1 MPSNHLEDLVA
12 QWYEY
17 KEYFVRRNVLV
28 GKRAKGGWAGEL
40 DVVVFDPRT
49 RAIKHIET
57 SGDSDRWDVREKR
70 FRHKFE
76 MGRQHI
82 PGLFKGLGDIGEIES
97 IAVLSNVGG
106 TSVKSVGGG
115 RVVPL
120 RVFLEPLVDEL
131 KKQPWLRQAVPE
143 SFPLIRTIQMV
154 GNLFV
159 D

>member
-17 KEYFVRRNVLV
+17 KGCFVRRNVLV
-28 GKRAKGGWAGEL
+28 GKRAKGGWEGEL
-40 DVVVFDPRT
+40 DVVVFDPKT
-49 RAIKHIET
+49 RRIKHIET
-57 SGDSDRWDVREKR
+57 SGDSNRWDVREKR

-82 PGLFKGLGDIGEIES
+82 PGLFNGLGDIGEIES

-143 SFPLIRTIQMV
+143 SFPLIRTMQMV
-154 GNLFV
+154 GNLFL